1 MSKTSNPRVV
11 IDTNLMISAAISAGS
26 IPDQLLQ
33 IWRNDKYE
41 LIVSPE
47 ILQEIEEVSQ
57 RARLREKY
65 HLFPKKISR
74 LFAALKLA
82 AEVIQ
87 PIPEEQLT
95 VHCRDSKDDKFL
107 ALSISGKADFLITGD
122 QDLLALSGNPSLNG
136 LKIVTAKEFLENFL

>member
-57 RARLREKY
+57 RTRLREKY

-74 LFAALKLA
+74 LLAALKLA

-87 PIPEEQLT
+87 PIPEEQLA

-107 ALSISGKADFLITGD
+107 ALSTSGKADFLITGD
-122 QDLLALSGNPSLNG
+122 QDLLALNGNQSLNG